1 MRYDTEA
8 FAGGDSGSTIATRLL
23 LNDSV
28 NKQVDDNAV
37 IAAGLARGTVVAWSA
52 ANNRWEALNGTLA
65 LTGTEVIGIV
75 EELASTSPVAPA
87 QVRTGGVYTDGTL
100 AANTAYYVQADGTL
114 GTTATEVAFGRTTS
128 AGNLIPPFT
137 GGSGGGGGSVNPLA
151 EQTFTYD
158 TAGKLATA
166 VIDGTTYT
174 ITYDA
179 QERLDTISDGSK
191 TMTCVYNAYGQ
202 FTGTTVA

>member
-8 FAGGDSGSTIATRLL
+8 FASGDSGSTIVARLL
-23 LNDSV
+23 LNDAV
-28 NKQVDDNAV
+28 GKQVDDNAT
-37 IAAGLARGTVVAWSA
+37 ISSGLARGTVVAWSV

-65 LTGTEVIGIV
+65 LTGTEVVGIV
-75 EELASTSPVAPA
+75 EELASTDPVAPP
-87 QVRTGGVYTDGTL
+87 QVRTGGVYADSAL

-114 GTTATEVAFGRTTS
+114 GATVTEVAFGRTTS

-137 GGSGGGGGSVNPLA
+137 GGSGGGGSNVNPLA

-158 TAGKLATA
+158 TAGKLTTA
-166 VIDGTTYT
+166 IIDGTTFA

-179 QERLDTISDGSK
+179 QGRLSTISDGAK
-191 TMTCVYNAYGQ
+191 TMTCAYNAYGQ